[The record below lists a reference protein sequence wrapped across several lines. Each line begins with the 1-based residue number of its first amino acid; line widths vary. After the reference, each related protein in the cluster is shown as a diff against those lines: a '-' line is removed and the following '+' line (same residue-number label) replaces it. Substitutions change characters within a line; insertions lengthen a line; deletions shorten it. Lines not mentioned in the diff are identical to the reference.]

1 MVAELAPVE
10 ARGAPLPV
18 LGTTTGPVRLITARS
33 RCQQGTGVPEVVGGT
48 DEADSSGVPLVPG
61 AVGVGTGVDE
71 AEGAG
76 VGSVGVTTGVDG
88 TREGTGVVGVALGVG
103 AGVVA
108 DGDGEGVGVVEDGDG
123 TGTGVAITVD
133 AAGYTPVT
141 VIVTDGGFS

>member
-1 MVAELAPVE
+1 M
-10 ARGAPLPV
+10 
-18 LGTTTGPVRLITARS
+18 
-33 RCQQGTGVPEVVGGT
+33 VGGT
-48 DEADSSGVPLVPG
+48 GKADSSGVPLVPG

-103 AGVVA
+103 AGVIA

>member
-1 MVAELAPVE
+1 M
-10 ARGAPLPV
+10 PV

-33 RCQQGTGVPEVVGGT
+33 RCQRGTAGSEVVGGT
-48 DEADSSGVPLVPG
+48 DEADSG